1 MTVPDSPAL
10 SELATVAEQ
19 IAVPE
24 GYRVE
29 IVGEVIVV
37 SPTPNTRHARVIWVL
52 EGVLRSTPANT
63 AAVQMV
69 TIELPLSGERYVPDL
84 VVLPADV
91 LTRDDITWIVP
102 VSEALLAVEVTSR
115 ATYENDRGKKL
126 RGYAAHSVP
135 FYLLVDVLASSVTL
149 YSEPGRGEYHEST
162 KVELGD
168 LLTIPEPFNVV
179 VDTGDFL

>member
-19 IAVPE
+19 ITVPE

-37 SPTPNTRHARVIWVL
+37 SPTPSTRHARVIWVL
-52 EGVLRSTPANT
+52 EGVLRSTPVDT

-84 VVLPADV
+84 LVLPTEV
-91 LTRDDITWIVP
+91 LTREDITWIVP
-102 VSEALLAVEVTSR
+102 ISEALLAVEVTSR
-115 ATYENDRGKKL
+115 ATYGHDRGRKL
-126 RGYAAHSVP
+126 RGYAAHAVP

-149 YSEPGRGEYHEST
+149 YSEPGQGRYHEAI
-162 KVELGD
+162 KVSMGEQLA
-168 LLTIPEPFNVV
+168 IPEPFDIV
-179 VDTGDFL
+179 VDTAAFL